1 MELNEEEKKLV
12 EDNHNLIWYYVRRY
26 GISYD
31 EYYDVLAIELC
42 KAAKHYDESKGTF
55 STIALKFMNNKM
67 HKLHEESTLQR
78 KIPKDK
84 INNYNSVL
92 DIEYK
97 VGSNYDMEK
106 NIVNKMNLE
115 NELHKAFEVITN
127 ERDRKIMYYRLKN
140 LTVMEIGEMLNITH
154 QYVSA
159 RIKQIRKKLKE
170 SNVFQEI
177 LV

>member
-1 MELNEEEKKLV
+1 M
-12 EDNHNLIWYYVRRY
+12 
-26 GISYD
+26 
-31 EYYDVLAIELC
+31 
-42 KAAKHYDESKGTF
+42 
-55 STIALKFMNNKM
+55 
-67 HKLHEESTLQR
+67 QR

-140 LTVMEIGEMLNITH
+140 LTVMEIGKMLNVTH